1 MELLLFGGFL
11 SFIITG
17 KPGERGV
24 GKHSVNSDVGQ
35 SPCGFFVSAQ
45 PSEVYWHA
53 VLPALIHFK

>member
-24 GKHSVNSDVGQ
+24 GKHSVNSDVGLGNRLVAYLYLLN
-35 SPCGFFVSAQ
+35 PVRCTGTLF
-45 PSEVYWHA
+45 Y
-53 VLPALIHFK
+53 LL